1 MKICIRLKLVFRK
14 LKQIRLSGNFTFEN
28 QPYAK
33 TGIVNHFNK
42 DKNPTRKI
50 KETADKSDSTV
61 CHIWKSIRLL

>member
-1 MKICIRLKLVFRK
+1 MDSRT

-28 QPYAK
+28 QPNAK

-50 KETADKSDSTV
+50 KETADKGHSTM